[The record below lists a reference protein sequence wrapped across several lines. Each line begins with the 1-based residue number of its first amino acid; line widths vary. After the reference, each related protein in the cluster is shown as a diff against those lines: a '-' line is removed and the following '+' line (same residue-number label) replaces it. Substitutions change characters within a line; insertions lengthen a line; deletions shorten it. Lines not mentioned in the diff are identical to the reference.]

1 MYFEIARML
10 GMTVEEML
18 QKMSSSELTEWIAYL
33 KLRDKL
39 LEDVVA
45 NGS

>member
-1 MYFEIARML
+1 ML

-33 KLRDKL
+33 KIRGKAI
-39 LEDVVA
+39 EDA
-45 NGS
+45 LNA